1 MIEHS
6 RYQIDHLP
14 RKYRLCPLC
23 NSNQVIDDIHF
34 LFQCNK
40 VQRQAFINKIN
51 KIIPNVEKKSF
62 PESIKLIINS
72 KDHHLIKLV
81 MKIQKYVA
89 KCVSLYLHK
98 PSVWF
103 STRAFASNTTSV
115 LLSVLT
121 SNSASLSAIMLTY
134 ALACLLARVFLSV
147 LPRR

>member
-23 NSNQVIDDIHF
+23 NSNQVIDEIHF

-51 KIIPNVEKKSF
+51 RIIPDVEKKSS

-72 KDHHLIKLV
+72 KDHHVNKLV
-81 MKIQKYVA
+81 MKF
-89 KCVSLYLHK
+89 VSFCMK
-98 PSVWF
+98 I
-103 STRAFASNTTSV
+103 RD
-115 LLSVLT
+115 LLLV
-121 SNSASLSAIMLTY
+121 
-134 ALACLLARVFLSV
+134 R
-147 LPRR
+147 